1 MNIAFFEI
9 QPWEEKIL
17 QKFFPEASFTL
28 QPLSSQNVAN
38 YQSISIVS
46 CFIYSKIDRSII
58 EQLPNLTCIAT
69 RSTGYDHI
77 DVAYA
82 RQKNI
87 CVSNVPE
94 YGSHTVAEHTFA
106 LILTLT
112 RKVYQSINQMKS
124 LNFNHSALEGVDLH
138 EKTIGIIGLGKI
150 GLEVVKIAQGFG
162 MRVLVY
168 TRTPKPELAS
178 QYHFLECNLEELLRL
193 SDIISLHVP
202 YSPQTHHLINKDNI
216 LKMKPGAYLVNTA
229 RGGLIDS
236 EAILL
241 GLQKNIL
248 AGVGLD
254 VLEGEKDLTEEIDIL
269 SSAFQK
275 NQDFKTLA
283 LDHVLMNHPQVIVTP
298 HNAFNSREAL
308 LRILD
313 VTQSNIQNFIDHK
326 SCNMVK

>member
-1 MNIAFFEI
+1 
-9 QPWEEKIL
+9 
-17 QKFFPEASFTL
+17 
-28 QPLSSQNVAN
+28 
-38 YQSISIVS
+38 
-46 CFIYSKIDRSII
+46 
-58 EQLPNLTCIAT
+58 
-69 RSTGYDHI
+69 
-77 DVAYA
+77 
-82 RQKNI
+82 
-87 CVSNVPE
+87 
-94 YGSHTVAEHTFA
+94 
-106 LILTLT
+106 
-112 RKVYQSINQMKS
+112 MKS

-138 EKTIGIIGLGKI
+138 EKTIGVIGLGKI

-216 LKMKPGAYLVNTA
+216 LKIKPGAYLVNTA

-283 LDHVLMNHPQVIVTP
+283 LDHVLMNHPQVILTP